1 MSDHTGPC
9 ISMHADNALYSAR
22 SGSCCAT
29 LGMPGRMSV
38 GESGCL
44 RLGGGEVAGEWRGP
58 GLCGLFDGMRAG
70 GCAYNLVCRVD
81 AGQGFIWARLGL
93 PAGMAAVQQE
103 STATHMDRGGRAG
116 TGEDGDLRVWTRVDV
131 LP

>member
-1 MSDHTGPC
+1 
-9 ISMHADNALYSAR
+9 
-22 SGSCCAT
+22 
-29 LGMPGRMSV
+29 MSV

-44 RLGGGEVAGEWRGP
+44 RLGGGEVAGSGVGRASVAF
-58 GLCGLFDGMRAG
+58 LTACAG
-70 GCAYNLVCRVD
+70 GCACNLVCRVG